1 MENQA
6 YEDMVGSANM
16 PYLNSLIPQGAI
28 ADNYFANTHP
38 SIGNYFMLTTGQLIT
53 NNDDFSGT
61 VTDDN
66 LVRRFKAANKTWK
79 VYAESLPTAGYLG
92 GNVGAYMKRHNPF
105 AYFSDVVNDAAE
117 AAHIVPYTQ
126 LATDLAA
133 GTVPDFAYILPNRQH
148 DMHDCPSGMTAC
160 TNADKIRA
168 GDAWLQAN
176 LPAVLNSSAFTT
188 NAVLV
193 FTMDESLESDSA
205 HGGGHIITFFLGPKA
220 KVGYRSSNFYQH
232 ESLLRYILDEAL
244 VAERPGASATAA
256 TMDEFVR

>member
-1 MENQA
+1 M
-6 YEDMVGSANM
+6 
-16 PYLNSLIPQGAI
+16 
-28 ADNYFANTHP
+28 
-38 SIGNYFMLTTGQLIT
+38 TT
-53 NNDDFSGT
+53 
-61 VTDDN
+61 
-66 LVRRFKAANKTWK
+66 
-79 VYAESLPTAGYLG
+79 
-92 GNVGAYMKRHNPF
+92 
-105 AYFSDVVNDAAE
+105 
-117 AAHIVPYTQ
+117 
-126 LATDLAA
+126 
-133 GTVPDFAYILPNRQH
+133 
-148 DMHDCPSGMTAC
+148 C

-188 NAVLV
+188 NAMLV